1 MKTRKG
7 ILTLLVC
14 FIMVGVM
21 FSSICN
27 GNIINANKNQVS
39 EKITNLK
46 NHETNQATEYWALLV
61 AVGVYYKHPDQ
72 NRESMLEAVDDLYS
86 SLLDSPNWQAD
97 HIHVLKASQATT
109 LNLIKELIW
118 LILNEDSD
126 DYSLVYITTHGG
138 PLTRNGAPWDVPPKD
153 ESDGDDEVLAMYYG
167 FERYDHITD
176 DMLNFF
182 FRLLKSKGLCVII
195 DSCYS
200 GGFDD
205 SIKNNNLIKSN
216 EQKVIT
222 KNSIAKNFEA
232 VKYTHGMVGEL
243 TAQGRIVLMS
253 CEEEELSY
261 SSYFSNFLIS
271 GFDGWADLTGNLDGI
286 NSAEEAFDFAYPWV
300 IISSYGN
307 QHPTIADQ
315 YPGEFPV
322 TYN

>member
-1 MKTRKG
+1 MKTKKG
-7 ILTLLVC
+7 ILALLVC

-27 GNIINANKNQVS
+27 GNMINANKNQIS

-46 NHETNQATEYWALLV
+46 NHESNQATECWALLV
-61 AVGVYYKHPDQ
+61 AVGVYYKHPDM
-72 NRESMLEAVDDLYS
+72 NRESMLDAVDNLYS

-97 HIHVLKASQATT
+97 HIHTLKGSQATT

-138 PLTRNGAPWDVPPKD
+138 PLTRNGAPWDIPPKD
-153 ESDGDDEVLAMYYG
+153 EADGDDEVLAMYYG
-167 FERYDHITD
+167 FERYDHVTD

-205 SIKNNNLIKSN
+205 TIKNYNLIKSN
-216 EQKVIT
+216 EQNVVT
-222 KNSIAKNFEA
+222 KNSIARNFEA
-232 VKYTHGMVGEL
+232 VKYTQGMVEEL
-243 TAQGRIVLMS
+243 AAQGRIVLMS
-253 CEEEELSY
+253 CGEEELSY
-261 SSYFSNFLIS
+261 NSYFSDYLTS
-271 GFDGWADLTGNLDGI
+271 GFNGWADFSGNLDGI
-286 NSAEEAFDFAYPWV
+286 NSAEEAFDFAYPWTV
-300 IISSYGN
+300 ISSNGN

-315 YPGEFPV
+315 FPGEFPI